1 MQFACIGLYIYTY
14 IYNTIGHVL
23 SWPFYG
29 QCFWLSKPQSST
41 CSTQARWVKHQ
52 KPLQWTTEGFQSLH
66 GANDPSLAATEGSKH
81 SHAIPSMYGI
91 FPYIWLIFM
100 IPYMDP
106 MGMTLIHFW
115 WSFWSYNLR
124 LLLKGLLP
132 IPSIDT
138 ARNTIWYGNHTH
150 IHTHTNKH
158 LVFEYILHY
167 MFLRVH

>member
-1 MQFACIGLYIYTY
+1 MQFACIGLYIY
-14 IYNTIGHVL
+14 IHIFINTIGHVL
-23 SWPFYG
+23 SWPFYR

-91 FPYIWLIFM
+91 FPYIWLIFL

-124 LLLKGLLP
+124 LLLKGLLL

-138 ARNTIWYGNHTH
+138 GTKYNMIRHSYAHSYTQ
-150 IHTHTNKH
+150 TN
-158 LVFEYILHY
+158 I
-167 MFLRVH
+167 